1 MVSGE
6 ESTMPLARGAA
17 DSDGPGD
24 GRHRLLLAFARADL
38 SDYTSYVV
46 FLVVFLAFA
55 VLLGGQG
62 FLSANNLI
70 NIVRQS
76 AVIAVMA
83 VGMVFVLCTAEID
96 LSVGSVAAMSAVGSA
111 MALSSYGLLAG
122 IAAGLAIGVA
132 VGLVNGLLTTKL
144 RIPSF
149 LATLGMAG
157 ILGGLA
163 RTVSNLVAIPVYD
176 DKFIAIFGGDSVGPI
191 PTLFIWMAV
200 VVAIGHVVLRRTPF
214 GRQVLATGGNRTAA
228 RFAGIRTDR
237 VRILGLV
244 IASVCAAI
252 AGMILAGELHG
263 ARYDLAATAN
273 LNVIA
278 AAVIGGTSLFG
289 GKGTVVGAVIGSVL
303 MAMLTNGLILMN
315 ISVSNQM
322 IAQGVIIIIAVGLM
336 SLSEWGERRG

>member
-1 MVSGE
+1 
-6 ESTMPLARGAA
+6 MPLARSGA
-17 DSDGPGD
+17 DGDGPGTE
-24 GRHRLLLAFARADL
+24 RRPLRWAAFARANPG
-38 SDYTSYVV
+38 DYTSYVV

-55 VLLGGQG
+55 ILLNGQG
-62 FLSANNLI
+62 FLNANNLV

-83 VGMVFVLCTAEID
+83 VGVVFVLSTAEID

-111 MALSSYGLLAG
+111 MALERYGF
-122 IAAGLAIGVA
+122 IASVATGLAIGGV
-132 VGLVNGLLTTKL
+132 VGLINGLLTTKL

-149 LATLGMAG
+149 LGTLGMAG
-157 ILGGLA
+157 VLGGLA

-176 DKFIAIFGGDSVGPI
+176 DNFIATFGGGDLGPF
-191 PTLFIWMAV
+191 PTLFIWMAAV
-200 VVAIGHVVLRRTPF
+200 VFVGHVVLRRTPF
-214 GRQVLATGGNRTAA
+214 GREVLATGGNRTAA

-252 AGMILAGELHG
+252 GGMILAGELHG

-289 GKGTVVGAVIGSVL
+289 GKGTVVGAVVGSVL

>member
-1 MVSGE
+1 
-6 ESTMPLARGAA
+6 
-17 DSDGPGD
+17 
-24 GRHRLLLAFARADL
+24 
-38 SDYTSYVV
+38 
-46 FLVVFLAFA
+46 
-55 VLLGGQG
+55 
-62 FLSANNLI
+62 
-70 NIVRQS
+70 
-76 AVIAVMA
+76 
-83 VGMVFVLCTAEID
+83 
-96 LSVGSVAAMSAVGSA
+96 MSAVGSA

-157 ILGGLA
+157 IFGGLA

-191 PTLFIWMAV
+191 PTLIHLDGGRSRDRTCRAAPDAVWPPGSRDRRQSHGRPLRWHSHRSRGGFWGSSSPPSALQLQGLSSRASCMAR
-200 VVAIGHVVLRRTPF
+200 A
-214 GRQVLATGGNRTAA
+214 
-228 RFAGIRTDR
+228 
-237 VRILGLV
+237 
-244 IASVCAAI
+244 
-252 AGMILAGELHG
+252 MM
-263 ARYDLAATAN
+263 AATAN

-315 ISVSNQM
+315 ISVSNQI